1 MTKKPLENSYSL
13 PNASE
18 HIDAVGLD
26 RALRNFEYLSANYMQ
41 IVNKERMVVPF
52 KLNRAQKYIF
62 ETLWPMINPE
72 TRLNRHREVV
82 VVKSRQIGASVS
94 IINFINYVC
103 AFAEGIENMG
113 IVHVF
118 PGVDT
123 IMKISKRKVE
133 PIITGIHP
141 DIMPHI
147 TRDSLGSSVVYNYDN
162 ILGIHRGNNY
172 EFISANASSIRGDTL
187 NIALFDE
194 CAWYRNP
201 YDLMD
206 VVGGSMPDFG
216 FSLSVYFSTYG
227 DKLNDFFMSKLETAR
242 DNPDEID
249 LIFVPWLL
257 SYPEQPLGQNYNDLE
272 LSEYEKNVI
281 VPALN
286 KYHIPKEEWGD
297 KIVWYRRKSLQ
308 VPHMKQE
315 FPTTL
320 EEVIQMGRND
330 SVFSK
335 ESLEYQR
342 SISEDGQYYDLMT
355 DVSTKKVKAVATDA
369 SSFKIYRN
377 PIYGH
382 RYIEIVDPITGQSE
396 QTDNFAITI
405 FDTESLETVATFR
418 DKNRS
423 VDEYA
428 DICVAASKLY
438 NRAPICPERNVAEGL
453 VVSIRALGYYN
464 FWYESLQAKAKK
476 EPGLRTTASS
486 KDHMINERLCLLLDQ
501 KRIKIYSKE
510 IIEELETFEKKVK
523 RRSDGSLS
531 VRMQARKGKHD
542 DFVATLWIFAG
553 TLDNRMLEGKKKVGF
568 AII

>member
-1 MTKKPLENSYSL
+1 MARKPLENTYSL
-13 PNASE
+13 DNADA
-18 HIDAVGLD
+18 HITEQELGK
-26 RALRNFEYLSANYMQ
+26 ALTNFEYLSANYMQ
-41 IVNKERMVVPF
+41 IINKERVVVPF
-52 KLNRAQKYIF
+52 KLNRAQRYIF

-227 DKLNDFFMSKLETAR
+227 DRLNDFFMSKLETAR

-272 LSEYEKNVI
+272 LSDYEKNVI

-286 KYHIPKEEWGD
+286 KYHIPRDEWGD

-342 SISEDGQYYDLMT
+342 SISEEGGHYDLVT
-355 DVSTKKVKAVATDA
+355 DVHTKKVKAVLTTE
-369 SSFKIYRN
+369 SPFKIYRE

-382 RYIEIVDPITGQSE
+382 RYIEVVDPITGQSE
-396 QTDNFAITI
+396 ETDNFAMTI
-405 FDTESLETVATFR
+405 FDTESLEVVATYA
-418 DKNRS
+418 DKNQS
-423 VDEYA
+423 VEDYA
-428 DICVAASKLY
+428 DICVAAAKLY
-438 NRAPICPERNVAEGL
+438 NRAQICPERNVAEGL
-453 VVSIRALGYYN
+453 IVAIRALGYHQ
-464 FWYESLQAKAKK
+464 FWYESKQAKAKR
-476 EPGLRTTASS
+476 EPGLRTTASTKS
-486 KDHMINERLCLLLDQ
+486 SMIERLNLLLDQ
-501 KRIKIYSKE
+501 KRIKIYSRE
-510 IIEELETFEKKVK
+510 IIDELEVFEKRTK

-531 VRMQARKGKHD
+531 VKMQARKGKHD
-542 DFVATLWIFAG
+542 DFVATMWIFAG
-553 TLDNRMLEGKKKVGF
+553 TLDNRLLEGRKKVGF

>member
-1 MTKKPLENSYSL
+1 MARKPLENTYSL
-13 PNASE
+13 DNADT
-18 HIDAVGLD
+18 HITEQELGK
-26 RALRNFEYLSANYMQ
+26 ALTNFEYLSANYMQ
-41 IVNKERMVVPF
+41 IINKERVVVPF
-52 KLNRAQKYIF
+52 KLNRAQRYIF

-227 DKLNDFFMSKLETAR
+227 DRLNDFFMSKLETAR

-272 LSEYEKNVI
+272 LSDYEKGVI
-281 VPALN
+281 VPALE
-286 KYHIPKEEWGD
+286 KYHIPREEWGD

-320 EEVIQMGRND
+320 EEIIQMGRND
-330 SVFSK
+330 MVFDK
-335 ESLEYQR
+335 ESIEYQR
-342 SISEDGQYYDLMT
+342 SISEEGRYYDLVT
-355 DVSTKKVKAVATDA
+355 DVQTKKVKAVSTSE
-369 SSFKIYRN
+369 SSFKIYRE
-377 PIYGH
+377 PLYGH
-382 RYIEIVDPITGQSE
+382 KYIEVVDPITGQSE
-396 QTDNFAITI
+396 QTDNFAMTI
-405 FDTESLETVATFR
+405 FDIDALEVVATYV

-423 VDEYA
+423 VEDYA
-428 DICVAASKLY
+428 DICVAAAKLY
-438 NRAPICPERNVAEGL
+438 NRAQICPERNVAEGL
-453 VVSIRALGYYN
+453 ITAIRGLGYHQ
-464 FWYESLQAKAKK
+464 FWYESKQAKSKR
-476 EPGLRTTASS
+476 EPGLRTTATS
-486 KDHMINERLCLLLDQ
+486 KEHMINERLAILLKN
-501 KRIKIYSKE
+501 KRLKVYSRE
-510 IIEELETFEKKVK
+510 IIDELENFEKKVK

-542 DFVATLWIFAG
+542 DRVATMWIFAG
-553 TLDNRMLEGKKKVGF
+553 TLDNRLLEGRKKVGF